1 VRPSRSCLAAAAL
14 LAAGCQPAES
24 ALMFPGR
31 DCTQCHKPGSFPEW
45 TAAGTIYLDRAAAAD
60 QGEPGVVV
68 HITDRVGK
76 TLALTT
82 NEVGNFYTAE
92 PLEFPIHVEVERLGQ
107 RLAMPI
113 PTPRGGCNGC
123 HNQPPQSF
131 APGRVYAP

>member
-1 VRPSRSCLAAAAL
+1 VRLLRPPLAAVAL
-14 LAAGCQPAES
+14 LAGGCLTAES
-24 ALMFPGR
+24 ATMFPGV
-31 DCTQCHKPGSFPEW
+31 DCTQCHKPGTFPHW

-68 HITDRVGK
+68 HLTDSLGK

-107 RLAMPI
+107 RLPMPI

-123 HNQPPQSF
+123 HNQPPQNG
-131 APGRVYAP
+131 APGRIYAP